1 MLLISRSKELSVPVP
16 SPLPDPLVELI
27 AERFRVIGEPLRIK
41 LLDRLRAGEASVS
54 ELTDALGATQQ
65 NVSRHLAVLHA
76 AGIVSRRK
84 EGTRVLYGIADQTVF
99 ALCESVCGSLQ
110 QAVAELSELLGTAA
124 PAAGSRS

>member
-1 MLLISRSKELSVPVP
+1 VPMP

-41 LLDRLRAGEASVS
+41 LLDRLRAGEASVG

-84 EGTRVLYGIADQTVF
+84 EGTRVVYGIADQTVF
-99 ALCESVCGSLQ
+99 ELCDAVCGSLQ
-110 QAVAELSELLGTAA
+110 QSIAELAQLLGPAA
-124 PAAGSRS
+124 PATGSRS

>member
-1 MLLISRSKELSVPVP
+1 VSFP

-41 LLDRLRAGEASVS
+41 LLDRLRAGEASVG
-54 ELTDALGATQQ
+54 ELTEALGATQQ

-76 AGIVSRRK
+76 AGVVSRRK

-110 QAVAELSELLGTAA
+110 QSVAELSELLGTAA
-124 PAAGSRS
+124 PAGGSRS